1 MSLTVEDGSGMAG
14 AESYVTVAEVTTYWG
29 NRTQDAISALWTAAT
44 TAVKEGACR
53 EAASYLD
60 AVYGPFYKGQRQ
72 GYVQGLLW
80 PRSNAKDDAGY
91 ALPAIPDELKKAM
104 AELAGRA
111 VTDRLAPDVAHGDAV
126 KRVKKKVGP
135 LETETEYV
143 DGAST
148 RTRYSVVDGLIASLL
163 NSSPSGQSGGGSW
176 DWR

>member
-1 MSLTVEDGSGMAG
+1 MSLTVEDGTCVSG

-29 NRTQDAISALWTAAT
+29 NRTQDAINALWVAAT

-53 EAASYLD
+53 EAAAYLD

-80 PRSNAKDDAGY
+80 PRSNAKDEAGY
-91 ALPAIPDELKKAM
+91 PLPPIPDELKKAM
-104 AELAGRA
+104 CELAGRA
-111 VTDRLAPDVAHGDAV
+111 ITDRLAPDVAHSDAV
-126 KRVKKKVGP
+126 KRVRKKVGP

-148 RTRYSVVDGLIASLL
+148 RTRYSVVDGLLALLL
-163 NSSPSGQSGGGSW
+163 NSSPAGPSGGGSW
-176 DWR
+176 NWL